1 MLTIFLIILAV
12 IVFIGIIRVIVTPSE
27 SFADFILDVL
37 LLDLLIGLFQVLFE
51 AIFDSFD

>member
-27 SFADFILDVL
+27 SFFDLILDIL
-37 LLDLLIGLFQVLFE
+37 LLDLLIDLLQVLFE
-51 AIFDSFD
+51 GIGDSLD

>member
-27 SFADFILDVL
+27 SFGDFIMDVL
-37 LLDLLIGLFQVLFE
+37 LLDLLFGLLQVLFE
-51 AIFDSFD
+51 ALFDSFD